1 MPYKTRAD
9 KDRELWITPKEAVAH
24 VCEVEHCPAKEARKQ
39 IINALK
45 DEEIEARWPDF
56 DPNFP
61 KDPGDIYRQELDKF
75 SDWAQGKYIG
85 YTIVNWNPGAALYY
99 NPDRNRRTSWFDLRA
114 AKVRPEVVC
123 RGLPLLFLKQNVMRL
138 WPTKG
143 STTSDTPPLVVTSKT
158 PKSPSD
164 RILKIK
170 QVAAT
175 KALKIKDA
183 AESIIGKGRTP
194 ATCGSWVIFCR
205 EVRKALEV
213 TETTRGYSNITI
225 QNLAR
230 PLLKGQTT

>member
-138 WPTKG
+138 WPTI
-143 STTSDTPPLVVTSKT
+143 VTASLKAKPKVIDQP
-158 PKSPSD
+158 PKS
-164 RILKIK
+164 
-170 QVAAT
+170 
-175 KALKIKDA
+175 KDA
-183 AESIIGKGRTP
+183 KKAEKDKKIIEAAQELIGSSNAP
-194 ATCGSWVIFCR
+194 AHITWDKFC
-205 EVRKALEV
+205 EKVRLKLKFSPSV
-213 TETTRGYSNITI
+213 PIPRGYGDDTI
-225 QNLAR
+225 KNLVQ
-230 PLLKGQTT
+230 PLL